1 MTYSSGGLIQAL
13 DYNTF
18 VQGGASV
25 NNSVANINT
34 IWGVGTGDK
43 GYGQS
48 TTLSTVTGGNDQ
60 VTATQWSTL
69 IARLN
74 SMLTH
79 QSGGGSGITA
89 PTTGTTIAYLS
100 TLAGKITDANTN
112 RLLANANGTDVTGQG
127 SSTSTWNT
135 STPTTHSFSRTITFN
150 SADKARYFFNAG
162 GKIIINFAVTNT
174 LGNSKGADWKSF
186 FESKVAT
193 IVVGST
199 TNGRT
204 GTGGGSTTLAT
215 AYGYW
220 NVGTSNRTILA
231 LTSNSGTA
239 DYGGNTLSVGLKTNG
254 VQGSNGDVGTALTF
268 QVDLNDVAADTNTA
282 PTNPN
287 QPGGSA
293 PVQGNFADQINIG
306 ITTTFTIRPPSTTNL
321 TDTWGSSYTYS

>member
-18 VQGGASV
+18 VQGGAAV
-25 NNSVANINT
+25 NHSVANINT

-74 SMLTH
+74 SILTH

-89 PTTGTTIAYLS
+89 PTAGTTIAYLS
-100 TLAGKITDANTN
+100 ALSGKITDANTN
-112 RLLANANGTDVTGQG
+112 RLLTTSNGTDVTGQG
-127 SSTSTWNT
+127 SSNYAFTS
-135 STPTTHSFSRTITFN
+135 STTASFTRTVTFG
-150 SADKARYFFNAG
+150 SADQARYFFNAG
-162 GKIIINFAVTNT
+162 GKIIINFSATNNA
-174 LGNSKGADWKSF
+174 GNSKGNDWVDLINNKM
-186 FESKVAT
+186 KAV
-193 IVVGST
+193 VVGSV

-220 NVGTSNRTILA
+220 NAGTTNRTIVA
-231 LTSNSGTA
+231 LTSSSGTA
-239 DYGGNTLSVGLKTNG
+239 DYGSNSFAVGIKTNG
-254 VQGSNGDVGTALTF
+254 VQGSNGDVGNVLTF
-268 QVDLNDVAADTNTA
+268 QIDMNDVAADTTYDASSPDVVNVT
-282 PTNPN
+282 
-287 QPGGSA
+287 
-293 PVQGNFADQINIG
+293 IN
-306 ITTTFTIRPPSTTNL
+306 TTFTVRPPETTNL
-321 TDTWGSSYTYS
+321 TSTWGTPTFG